1 MRAVRATKLIPRL
14 AHILAAAAFA
24 AAAAVAVAQPASALS
39 GCSPGVKCPRAIDD
53 SYQTTLGSPLN
64 VAAPGLLANDQG
76 APGTTVDVADSD
88 TTSWLNADVSVHADG
103 SFTYTPDATNPAT
116 GIDSFDYYIQDPAG
130 GWDLATA
137 NVTVNA
143 VIRDDSYSTPAG
155 RTLSV
160 KAPGVL
166 ANDLGYDRGSLSGD
180 TTSAH
185 GGDVTVNDDGSFQYT
200 PPAGFQ
206 GTDTFTY
213 TVSDT
218 NDDNSYTA
226 TAHIGVASPAPPATQ
241 VVAPNSTTST
251 TVGPGG
257 ATAPGNT
264 RPGGAK
270 GPRGPAPVGP
280 PPGIRAKAAGLTT
293 TTRATGTT
301 ANGSAKPSSG
311 ATARAAPDARPR
323 RCRRRTEDLRTRRSW
338 PPPSR
343 S

>member
-1 MRAVRATKLIPRL
+1 M
-14 AHILAAAAFA
+14 
-24 AAAAVAVAQPASALS
+24 
-39 GCSPGVKCPRAIDD
+39 
-53 SYQTTLGSPLN
+53 
-64 VAAPGLLANDQG
+64 
-76 APGTTVDVADSD
+76 
-88 TTSWLNADVSVHADG
+88 SVHADG

-257 ATAPGNT
+257 ATAPGQHAT
-264 RPGGAK
+264 RRREGPARPGPRRPAARHSRQGRRPHHDDPARPVPPRTAPPNPRAAQRRERHRTRGRGGA
-270 GPRGPAPVGP
+270 GVARRIFERGARGHRHRARDRGGARRRLVVVAAAPPRPARAPSVAITPRGTIFAVHPAVIVGV
-280 PPGIRAKAAGLTT
+280 RAV
-293 TTRATGTT
+293 
-301 ANGSAKPSSG
+301 
-311 ATARAAPDARPR
+311 
-323 RCRRRTEDLRTRRSW
+323 
-338 PPPSR
+338 SR
-343 S
+343 D